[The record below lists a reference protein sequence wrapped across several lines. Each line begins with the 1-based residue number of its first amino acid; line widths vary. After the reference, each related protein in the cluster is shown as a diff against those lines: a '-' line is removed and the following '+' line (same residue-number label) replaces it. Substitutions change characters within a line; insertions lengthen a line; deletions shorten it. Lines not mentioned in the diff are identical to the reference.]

1 VSVAVARM
9 KIQLLIATLA
19 VGFLAGLGIAAV
31 RGDFSHPA
39 VAPVQDFPEQVAM
52 APPPVVAVRPVTPAP
67 AADALM
73 PLQPAAPEPAAS
85 DPQPDGVESA
95 DALPAPTYDQETAA
109 RDRAAA
115 HSARSR

>member
-1 VSVAVARM
+1 M
-9 KIQLLIATLA
+9 KDQLLMATVVG

-31 RGDFSHPA
+31 RGDLWHSPP
-39 VAPVQDFPEQVAM
+39 APVQAPPEQAAVVPLQAM
-52 APPPVVAVRPVTPAP
+52 AVRPVTPAP
-67 AADALM
+67 ATDAAM

-85 DPQPDGVESA
+85 NPQPGGRESA
-95 DALPAPTYDQETAA
+95 DSLPAPTYDQETAA

>member
-1 VSVAVARM
+1 M

-39 VAPVQDFPEQVAM
+39 AALVQDFPEQVAM
-52 APPPVVAVRPVTPAP
+52 APLPVVAVRPVTPAPAP

-85 DPQPDGVESA
+85 DPQPGGVENA